1 MWSDAVKSRTDSNG
15 DDNLF
20 KRRYV
25 DVFSAHKRVK
35 LMMFFF
41 ALGGAITPVGDPPN
55 VIVASNA
62 YVIKSVSAILK
73 PI

>member
-1 MWSDAVKSRTDSNG
+1 
-15 DDNLF
+15 
-20 KRRYV
+20 
-25 DVFSAHKRVK
+25 
-35 LMMFFF
+35 MMFFL